1 MMCLCVCVCVPE
13 LACVALFVALVA
25 HFISV
30 LCLLLPN
37 TQPELCCL
45 KKNDVPASGHRE
57 GEGADRS
64 DQHSE
69 DAGVLLHRTPV

>member
-1 MMCLCVCVCVPE
+1 MMYLCVCVCVPE

-30 LCLLLPN
+30 LCHLPPN

-45 KKNDVPASGHRE
+45 
-57 GEGADRS
+57 
-64 DQHSE
+64 
-69 DAGVLLHRTPV
+69 